1 MLFRPPSS
9 GPGNHLRVELR
20 SCLLVLRQRRGFSG
34 TRRSSSSCP
43 GPPPE
48 PRGGCRLLPVL
59 LPAPASP
66 FHSLAIAPG
75 GLSLEAG
82 EAS

>member
-9 GPGNHLRVELR
+9 GPGNHLHVELR
-20 SCLLVLRQRRGFSG
+20 SCLLVLRQRCGFSG
-34 TRRSSSSCP
+34 TRRSSCP

-48 PRGGCRLLPVL
+48 PRGGCRLPPVL